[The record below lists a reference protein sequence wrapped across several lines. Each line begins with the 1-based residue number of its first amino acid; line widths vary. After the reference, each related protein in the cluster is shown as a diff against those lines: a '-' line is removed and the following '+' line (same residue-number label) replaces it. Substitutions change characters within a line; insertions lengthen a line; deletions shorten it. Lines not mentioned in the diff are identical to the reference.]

1 MPSDQR
7 YSTAAIDRLLRPRSI
22 ALVGASAT
30 PNALG
35 ASVLANLERA
45 NFKGAIHLVNP
56 NRAEIG
62 GRPCIPSVD
71 QLPDAVDCAVLAI
84 PRAGV
89 LDAVSACGKQGVGG
103 VIIFSAGFAETGGE
117 GRAEQDRIRD
127 ISVNYKMIVEGPNC
141 LGMVNYVERIPLTFV
156 TTALKPSV
164 GTNGIAILSQS
175 GAMAAV
181 LSVSL
186 AHRALE
192 ISFSIST
199 GNEAASGVEDFLEYV
214 IGDPHTK
221 VVAMLVE
228 QFRQPARFLS
238 LVRQARAAGKTV
250 VLLHPGSSDA
260 ARASAATH
268 TGAMTGDYLIMKTK
282 VEHAGVVVVE
292 TIEELVDVLDILV
305 RCHSLPRAGAAVF
318 TESGAFKALTL
329 DLCETLGLQLPSPS
343 AETSAG
349 LRAAL
354 PDFILPT
361 NPLDLTAQGLIDP
374 DLYRRT
380 LPIVLAD
387 ERFGSVILAIILTDK
402 ATSELKLQPI
412 LEAIR
417 ETKPTKPLIFAALDE
432 GADIDPAHI
441 ERLRNLGVPFFAT
454 PSRAFRALARLTAC
468 AGAMNRTCV
477 APAEI
482 ELVVAPEPG
491 VIPEYRS
498 KQILASLG
506 ISAPTGAL
514 AATTSQARAIAAR
527 IGYPVVLKAQASAL
541 SHKSD
546 AGGVALNIQD
556 EAGLEVAWAK
566 MLADTSVHR
575 PQLVLDGI
583 LVEKAAEPGIEMIV
597 GARNDPEWGVV
608 LLVGFGGVNAEAVR
622 DVRLL
627 TPELPVHAIVEELFL
642 LRSGHL
648 LRGFRA
654 APALDAIAVAR
665 IVARLGQ
672 FMQSCPWVQ
681 EVDINPVMVYPEGAV
696 ALDALILGGRSHAET

>member
-1 MPSDQR
+1 MQRDQR

-22 ALVGASAT
+22 AVVGASAT

-35 ASVLANLERA
+35 ASVLANLDRA
-45 NFKGAIHLVNP
+45 KFNGAVHLVNP

-62 GRPCIPSVD
+62 GRPCIASVD
-71 QLPDAVDCAVLAI
+71 KLPHAVDCAVLAI

-89 LDAVSACGKQGVGG
+89 LDAVSACAKRGVGG
-103 VIIFSAGFAETGGE
+103 VIIFSAGFAETGAE

-127 ISVNYKMIVEGPNC
+127 ISAEHSMIIEGPNC
-141 LGMVNYVERIPLTFV
+141 LGMVNYVEGIPLTFV
-156 TTALKPSV
+156 TTELKRPI
-164 GTNGIAILSQS
+164 GAEAIAILSQS

-199 GNEAASGVEDFLEYV
+199 GNEAMSGVEDFLEYV

-221 VVAMLVE
+221 VVAMIVE

-238 LVRQARAAGKTV
+238 LVRKARGAGKAV
-250 VLLHPGSSDA
+250 VLLHPGSSSA
-260 ARASAATH
+260 ARESAATH
-268 TGAMTGDYLIMKTK
+268 TGAMTGDYLVMKTK
-282 VEHAGVVVVE
+282 VEHAGVVMVE
-292 TIEELVDVLDILV
+292 TIEELADVSDILA
-305 RCHSLPRAGAAVF
+305 RCHSLPQAGAAVF

-329 DLCETLGLQLPSPS
+329 DLCEALGLQLPSLS
-343 AETSAG
+343 DETSAG

-354 PDFILPT
+354 PAFIPPT

-374 DLYRRT
+374 GLYRRT

-387 ERFGSVILAIILTDK
+387 EGFGSVVLAIILTDE
-402 ATSELKLQPI
+402 ATSGLKLPPI

-417 ETKPTKPLIFAALDE
+417 ETKLTKPLIFAGLDE
-432 GADIDPAHI
+432 GAGIDPAYI
-441 ERLRNLGVPFFAT
+441 EQLRNLGVPFFPT
-454 PSRAFRALARLTAC
+454 PSRAFRALARLTAFANARNRC
-468 AGAMNRTCV
+468 APQIEIGTV
-477 APAEI
+477 A
-482 ELVVAPEPG
+482 APEAG

-498 KQILASLG
+498 KRILGSLG
-506 ISAPTGAL
+506 IPLPAGAL
-514 AATTSQARAIAAR
+514 ATTTSQARAIAER

-546 AGGVALNIQD
+546 VGGVALNIQD
-556 EAGLEVAWAK
+556 EAGLEAAWAK
-566 MLADTSVHR
+566 MHADISIHL

-583 LVEKAAEPGIEMIV
+583 LVEKAAARGIEMIV

-608 LLVGFGGVNAEAVR
+608 LLVGFGGVATEAMR

-627 TPELPVHAIVEELFL
+627 APELTVDAIVEEVFL
-642 LRSGHL
+642 LRSAPL
-648 LRGFRA
+648 LRGFRG
-654 APALDAIAVAR
+654 APALDAVAFAQ
-665 IVARLGQ
+665 IVVKLGQ
-672 FMQSCPWVQ
+672 FMLSCPWVQ
-681 EVDINPVMVYPEGAV
+681 EVDINPVVVYPEGAV
-696 ALDALILGGRSHAET
+696 ALDALILGGRSQVEA